1 VRGHKVEARS
11 VISRLTIILVIVFS
25 MTWVGSNSL
34 YPLPHVD
41 RIFYF
46 ENIPH
51 HEVLVTA
58 QTVRSEKFTLW
69 PVSSSLP
76 LDSWT
81 SETMSSHTLFPA
93 EDGNTGKRGFLR
105 EWVVAFSVGALSIS
119 LGLTLIFASGVRL
132 SWLSVRF

>member
-1 VRGHKVEARS
+1 VETRS
-11 VISRLTIILVIVFS
+11 AIRRLTIIILAVVFS
-25 MTWVGSNSL
+25 MTRVSSNRL

-41 RIFYF
+41 RIYYF

-58 QTVRSEKFTLW
+58 QTIRSEKFTLW
-69 PVSSSLP
+69 PVTTSLP

-81 SETMSSHTLFPA
+81 SETMSSRTLLPA
-93 EDGNTGKRGFLR
+93 EVGKTGKRDFLR
-105 EWVVAFSVGALSIS
+105 EWVVAFSVGVLSIS

-132 SWLSVRF
+132 SWLSGRF